1 MGNPSYLAIGLSQ
14 HPSQHHGDDDDDPDA
29 DGDGAPVFC
38 CSLWSSTC
46 RIIVMITMI
55 MLMIMMI
62 MMMIMKRLNNFNNI
76 VQDTFRC

>member
-14 HPSQHHGDDDDDPDA
+14 HPSQHHGDDDDDPGA

-55 MLMIMMI
+55 MLMIMM
-62 MMMIMKRLNNFNNI
+62 MIMKRLNNFNNI
-76 VQDTFRC
+76 VQDIFRC

>member
-14 HPSQHHGDDDDDPDA
+14 HPSQHHGDDDDPGA

-38 CSLWSSTC
+38 FSLWSSTC

-55 MLMIMMI
+55 MLMI